1 MDAKPRLLDRV
12 RERLR
17 LKHYSYRTEQQYV
30 AWIRRFILF
39 HGKRH
44 PAVMGGAEVEA
55 FLSHL
60 PTQRGVSASTQNQA
74 LSALLF
80 LYRGVLN
87 IELPWLDNVVRAKRS
102 QRVPV
107 VLTKEEVRAVLT
119 HLQGEHWLIAS
130 LLYASGLRLMEALR
144 LRVKDVDFDF
154 RQIIV
159 RDGKGAKDRVTVLSE
174 RLMDPLR
181 QHLQRVRG
189 RHEMALTR
197 GYAGVELPDALARK
211 YPRAHVEWGWQY
223 VFPARRPSRDPRTGA
238 WRRHHVIEDSVQRQV
253 RNAVR
258 AAGVVKPASCH
269 TFRHCFATHL
279 LEHAYDIR
287 TVQELLGHSDVA
299 TTQIYTHVM
308 RKGASAVR
316 SPFD

>member
-60 PTQRGVSASTQNQA
+60 ATQRGVSASTQNQA

-181 QHLQRVRG
+181 EHLQRVRE

-238 WRRHHVIEDSVQRQV
+238 WRRHHVIEDSVQRRV

-258 AAGVVKPASCH
+258 AAGLVKPASCH

-279 LEHAYDIR
+279 LEHGYDIR

>member
-12 RERLR
+12 RECLR

-44 PAVMGGAEVEA
+44 PSTMGGAEVEA

-60 PTQRGVSASTQNQA
+60 ATQRGVSASTQNQA

-87 IELPWLDNVVRAKRS
+87 IELPWLDNVVRAKRP

-107 VLTKEEVRAVLT
+107 VLTNEEVRAVLT

-130 LLYASGLRLMEALR
+130 LLYASGLR
-144 LRVKDVDFDF
+144 V
-154 RQIIV
+154 
-159 RDGKGAKDRVTVLSE
+159 
-174 RLMDPLR
+174 MD
-181 QHLQRVRG
+181 
-189 RHEMALTR
+189 
-197 GYAGVELPDALARK
+197 
-211 YPRAHVEWGWQY
+211 
-223 VFPARRPSRDPRTGA
+223 
-238 WRRHHVIEDSVQRQV
+238 
-253 RNAVR
+253 
-258 AAGVVKPASCH
+258 
-269 TFRHCFATHL
+269 
-279 LEHAYDIR
+279 
-287 TVQELLGHSDVA
+287 
-299 TTQIYTHVM
+299 VM
-308 RKGASAVR
+308 RKGAGAVR